1 MMDADAPTITKAEM
15 AAARKQVLLEKE
27 RKQKEFIE
35 KCTIADVLVD
45 AENPKSL
52 KGSTDTTPLQSI
64 KGACPNLLSANALR
78 QFMIINKLLNY
89 RNKSKSEMCSM
100 IVQRKKNENLDQI
113 MYGED
118 FGGEKDGDDDSE
130 DDTEEVTGGDGNSKK
145 PKRLSKGSKPKE
157 ITKDGS
163 LYRLIMT
170 YFLQELRPYVSQLG
184 TNPLAVE
191 LGTAG
196 FLHEPI
202 YNKLASVYNDSA
214 QEFLKTFVVNHDIY
228 VTSGIQKEAPATFDQ
243 LSALSVSQ
251 GMDFINKHYR
261 QAKRNQVLSGNHK
274 PFDAYCTNRPYLLLY
289 HNSLLEC
296 GDQVLS
302 SLAVPK
308 LPDDVKRSSLSNKKP
323 VKKPSVP
330 TTAEKQ
336 KRSSAVLDGLLE
348 VSNCQEVSSAHYLHV
363 LTILL
368 PFFLI

>member
-78 QFMIINKLLNY
+78 QFVIINKLLNC
-89 RNKSKSEMCSM
+89 RNESKSEMCSM

-157 ITKDGS
+157 ITKD
-163 LYRLIMT
+163 
-170 YFLQELRPYVSQLG
+170 
-184 TNPLAVE
+184 
-191 LGTAG
+191 
-196 FLHEPI
+196 
-202 YNKLASVYNDSA
+202 
-214 QEFLKTFVVNHDIY
+214 
-228 VTSGIQKEAPATFDQ
+228 
-243 LSALSVSQ
+243 
-251 GMDFINKHYR
+251 
-261 QAKRNQVLSGNHK
+261 
-274 PFDAYCTNRPYLLLY
+274 
-289 HNSLLEC
+289 
-296 GDQVLS
+296 
-302 SLAVPK
+302 
-308 LPDDVKRSSLSNKKP
+308 
-323 VKKPSVP
+323 
-330 TTAEKQ
+330 
-336 KRSSAVLDGLLE
+336 
-348 VSNCQEVSSAHYLHV
+348 
-363 LTILL
+363 
-368 PFFLI
+368 